1 MVEGI
6 GMPGKDGTL
15 HVIPSLIQEKL
26 AAFEGLEPAF
36 RESFIYIEQVHGQ
49 RRFPAVPLA
58 AIVRYLHALWLCDRK
73 DALLSVPLTLPRYDR
88 RRALD
93 LLLAWREGDSAAVV
107 AFLEEKLDM
116 LPFTELMGQIQDAA
130 AAKNDAV
137 VARLRHG
144 RAILLNRGMNLHHA
158 LDTLFAPAPQAL
170 VVEVQRVCDEQGITA
185 EEIRRQQALLDTP
198 LYSYAPHAELARR
211 NMVVM
216 NSLGVRVT
224 ESPADRPGARTASVS
239 PPEQPLPA
247 YADAPIAHES
257 EFTPPSFSTPAYFPT
272 HTPPPVADE
281 GPEEVVREAGD
292 GSF

>member
-1 MVEGI
+1 
-6 GMPGKDGTL
+6 MPGKDDTL
-15 HVIPSLIQEKL
+15 HVIPPLTKEKL
-26 AAFEGLEPAF
+26 AAFERLEPAF
-36 RESFIYIEQVHGQ
+36 RESFVYVEQMHGQ

-58 AIVRYLHALWLCDRK
+58 AIVRYVHALWLCDRK

-93 LLLAWREGDSAAVV
+93 LLLDWQEGDTAAVV
-107 AFLEEKLDM
+107 AFLEEKLDL
-116 LPFTELMGQIQDAA
+116 LPFAGLTRQIQAA
-130 AAKNDAV
+130 EAAGEPAV

-144 RAILLNRGMNLHHA
+144 LAVLLNRGMNLHHA
-158 LDTLFAPAPQAL
+158 LGTLFAPSPRDL
-170 VVEVQRVCDEQGITA
+170 VAAVRTVCAEQGITP
-185 EEIRRQQALLDTP
+185 EEIRRQQALLDAP

-224 ESPADRPGARTASVS
+224 DSPADRPGDRTASVS

-247 YADAPIAHES
+247 YADAPIGHET

-272 HTPPPVADE
+272 QTSPPVADQ
-281 GPEEVVREAGD
+281 GPEEVVREAGG
-292 GSF
+292 GSLTP